1 MQVAKVLISENRA
14 TVQDLKMI
22 TSGTVG
28 ATVAFEFDETWDGWT
43 RSYLF
48 RVGFK
53 VVQDAPKTGV
63 IPAELIKKPGVR
75 LEAGVFGTKGG
86 LQLPTIWADLGV
98 VRTGVNPSGDP
109 STNPQLPVWAQLQ
122 QGVEAADQKA
132 EELQKNLGKA
142 VQIEPQDFTE
152 EQQAQARENVGAA
165 SQSDMAKAT
174 ERLLAAER
182 DFPVVCSA
190 SSEVV
195 TVHDASDHALKGLVL
210 YGKTTQDGTPTPE
223 TPVDLVSV
231 GDSGSVDV
239 NVCGKNMF
247 NYPEWRNLWIA
258 KGTAVY
264 ENNGITITAT
274 GADCYTDYGG
284 NFPAKARIPVSEG
297 ETVTLSWE
305 ETSNAS
311 GNVVIFPNGLDEGNV
326 GVNNATA
333 KSLTYTAGKGVAFV
347 TFRFGVANAGTTISY
362 KNIQVEHGDTATA
375 FEPYKAAQS
384 LAISTPNGLYEHDYI
399 DCAKGVCVQG
409 SAERVLDGTEN
420 YSLYTNPT
428 FNNTQIRLHY
438 DGGQK
443 RNASAGSLCGAHC
456 NYFAE
461 VTPDQSY
468 IGTYDGF
475 CLDHKGTVIS
485 FNCKGFISNM
495 TTVDE
500 WVSFVKGRYAAGNPI
515 IIRYPLATPIET
527 PLSAEEIAAFK
538 ALHTNK
544 PNTTVYTDGN
554 AGIKLDYVADTK
566 AYIDNKFAEL
576 AAAIVNNT

>member
-1 MQVAKVLISENRA
+1 MPDMKTLTVDGITFDIVDASAARRTDLIVSD
-14 TVQDLKMI
+14 V
-22 TSGTVG
+22 SG
-28 ATVAFEFDETWDGWT
+28 
-43 RSYLF
+43 
-48 RVGFK
+48 
-53 VVQDAPKTGV
+53 
-63 IPAELIKKPGVR
+63 
-75 LEAGVFGTKGG
+75 
-86 LQLPTIWADLGV
+86 
-98 VRTGVNPSGDP
+98 
-109 STNPQLPVWAQLQ
+109 
-122 QGVEAADQKA
+122 
-132 EELQKNLGKA
+132 
-142 VQIEPQDFTE
+142 
-152 EQQAQARENVGAA
+152 
-165 SQSDMAKAT
+165 
-174 ERLLAAER
+174 
-182 DFPVVCSA
+182 
-190 SSEVV
+190 EVV
-195 TVHDASDHALKGLVL
+195 TVNDASDHILEGLTL
-210 YGKTTQDGTPTPE
+210 YGKTVQFTTTGKNLLKNTATTKTINGVTFSVNDDGSITVNGTATADINLELDASSRQAGTYFLSGAAVGTLLFCAILRSDGATNYISDEGNGVQITLTGTEREVTFYLKIVAGAVVSNARVYPMLRLASVEDDTYEPYTGGMPSPNPDYPQE
-223 TPVDLVSV
+223 MESIGDGGSV
-231 GDSGSVDV
+231 GV

-247 NYPEWRNLWIA
+247 NCPEWRNLWIA

-264 ENNGITITAT
+264 ENNGVTLTAT
-274 GADCYTDYGG
+274 GSDCYTDYGG
-284 NFPAKARIPVSEG
+284 NFPAKARIPISEG

-311 GNVVIFPNGLDEGNV
+311 GNVVIFPNGRDEGNV

-375 FEPYKAAQS
+375 FEPYKAAQN
-384 LAISTPNGLYEHDYI
+384 LALSTPNGLYAHDYI
-399 DCAKGVCVQG
+399 DCARGVCVQG

-420 YSLYTNPT
+420 YSLYTNTT

-456 NYFAE
+456 NYFVE

-475 CLDHKGTVIS
+475 CVDHKGTVIS

-500 WVSFVKGRYAAGNPI
+500 WVSFVKGRYDAGNPI

-527 PLSAEEIAAFK
+527 PLTAEEIAAFK

-544 PNTTVYTDGN
+544 PNTTVYTDSN

-566 AYIDNKFAEL
+566 TYIDNKFAEL
-576 AAAIVNNT
+576 AAAIVANA